1 LAKGILMSHQ
11 DETILI
17 IGAGLAGTTAAH
29 QLARAGRKVIV
40 VEREPEAGGLAKSLK
55 HESEHGTFW
64 YDIGPHRFHT
74 NDERVNEETLAVL
87 GENKVKRDRV
97 SRIFLYN
104 QFFDYPLQL
113 GKALKQLPKTVMLKA
128 IWDYGTQTIKNL
140 FSKPTD
146 RNFEEWVVRR
156 FGRKLYEVFFGV
168 YTAKTWG
175 IPCTEISADWASQR
189 ISQASL
195 WDTIVKSVFRPK
207 GEIRSLASSFYYP
220 EHGGIGQ
227 LAISYKD
234 SAIKHGAEVY
244 LSTTV
249 DKFIVE
255 DGCAKGVRVVDENGD
270 KRDILADMILNTM
283 PLTKLIDLC
292 GDAVPAEVIKH
303 KKLLKHR
310 SMVFVFIILDR
321 PQFTHDHWIYIPE
334 DTLTVHRISEPKN
347 FSDNCA
353 PADKTLIC
361 AEITCDFGDEI
372 WEKTDPELRE
382 IAVKDLIKIG
392 LIADADVLETFTHR
406 EFFAYPLYTLDY
418 REHLDPVLEYIDGL
432 ENLETTGRQGLFKYN
447 NMDHSI
453 AMGFTAA
460 DGLIGSAEDH
470 RKVATGDEY
479 FG

>member
-1 LAKGILMSHQ
+1 MSNS

-29 QLARAGRKVIV
+29 QLARSGRKVIV

-74 NDERVNEETLAVL
+74 TDERVNEETLAVL
-87 GENKVKRDRV
+87 GENKVMRDRV

-113 GKALKQLPKTVMLKA
+113 GKALKQLPKLVMMRA
-128 IWDYGTQTIKNL
+128 IWDYGVQSIKNI
-140 FSKPTD
+140 FTKPKD

-168 YTAKTWG
+168 YTEKTWG
-175 IPCTEISADWASQR
+175 MPCTEISADWASQR

-195 WDTIVKSVFRPK
+195 LDTIIKSVFRPK
-207 GEIRSLASSFYYP
+207 GEVRSLVSQFYYP
-220 EHGGIGQ
+220 EKGGIGE
-227 LAISYKD
+227 LAIAYKN
-234 SAIKHGAEVY
+234 SAIKNGAEVH
-244 LSTTV
+244 LSTHV
-249 DKFIVE
+249 DKFIIE
-255 DGCAKGVRVVDENGD
+255 DGKVLGVQVTD
-270 KRDILADMILNTM
+270 KDGEQRDILAGMVLNTM
-283 PLTKLIDLC
+283 PLTKLIELC
-292 GDAVPAEVIKH
+292 GDAVPASITEH
-303 KKLLKHR
+303 KNKLGHR
-310 SMVFVFIILDR
+310 SMVFVFMILDR

-334 DTLTVHRISEPKN
+334 DTLTVHRLSEPKN
-347 FSDNCA
+347 FSDDCA

-372 WEKTDPELRE
+372 WNKSDDELRE
-382 IAVKDLIKIG
+382 VAVKDLIKIG
-392 LIADADVLETFTHR
+392 LIEDSDVLETFTHR

-418 REHLDPVLEYIDGL
+418 KEHLDPVLGFVDGL
-432 ENLETTGRQGLFKYN
+432 ENIETTGRQGLFKYN

-460 DGLIGSAEDH
+460 DGLIGQDANH
-470 RKVATGDEY
+470 RAVATGDEY